1 MIGDAQGQDLF
12 LCAEAVTLCD
22 GEQKLNIY
30 LFLRRKFH
38 VGEQYRRSLTFRGK
52 EKTCDN
58 KKGHFVQA
66 FAFHSTT
73 LLDLELVFSLQNVTQ
88 NYPTVVIFRQ
98 TELNAYECMDGSM

>member
-1 MIGDAQGQDLF
+1 MLVSNTS
-12 LCAEAVTLCD
+12 AVSHF
-22 GEQKLNIY
+22 E
-30 LFLRRKFH
+30 
-38 VGEQYRRSLTFRGK
+38 GK
-52 EKTCDN
+52 KQTCDN

-98 TELNAYECMDGSM
+98 TELNAYECMYGWINVND

>member
-1 MIGDAQGQDLF
+1 MLVSNTG
-12 LCAEAVTLCD
+12 AVSHF
-22 GEQKLNIY
+22 E
-30 LFLRRKFH
+30 
-38 VGEQYRRSLTFRGK
+38 GK
-52 EKTCDN
+52 KQTCDN

-98 TELNAYECMDGSM
+98 TELNAYECMDGSMWSAIAHF